1 MISAK
6 PLSSA
11 PEAVEGNPFVRY
23 RTRLDSYRRW
33 VDAGGSDAEFVTLV
47 EHLNAKVADVDGVG
61 FVVTPISE
69 QPALAEAIGLP
80 SCRLWVKDETNN
92 VSGSHKARHL
102 FGLLLHLA
110 VDERF
115 GDNSAGELA
124 IASCGN
130 AAIGAAVVAKAAG
143 RPLRVFIPTWA
154 DANVAES
161 LAELG
166 ATVEVV
172 ARQPGELGDPTYL
185 RFVEAVANGSTAFS
199 VQGTVAPH
207 ALDGGRTIGWELAEQ
222 FGYLAKRDQQM
233 ARLDYVSI
241 QVGGGALGSAM
252 AMGLADGVEARWL
265 AAMPRIE
272 AVQTAAAAPL
282 KRAWDKLVAVDDPL
296 SALASRPDDFMTP
309 WENVGT
315 SLATGIL
322 DDVTYDWRQ
331 LAAAMLTTG
340 GSPVVVD
347 EAAIVEAHKVG
358 RATTG
363 INVSA
368 TGTSGLA
375 GLLSKSDD
383 AIRGANVA
391 VIFTGVER

>member
-1 MISAK
+1 
-6 PLSSA
+6 
-11 PEAVEGNPFVRY
+11 VRY

-33 VDAGGSDAEFVTLV
+33 TDEGGSDAEFVALV
-47 EHLNAKVADVDGVG
+47 EDLDAKVADVDGAG

-69 QPALAEAIGLP
+69 QPALAEAVGLP

-110 VDERF
+110 VDDRL
-115 GDNSAGELA
+115 GQSPTGELT

-154 DANVAES
+154 DAAVAET

-166 ATVEVV
+166 AAVEVV

-185 RFVEAVANGSTAFS
+185 RFVEAVAAGSTPFS

-207 ALDGGRTIGWELAEQ
+207 ALDGGRTIGWELA
-222 FGYLAKRDQQM
+222 DQLRQSADQDGDS
-233 ARLDYVSI
+233 ARLDLVSI
-241 QVGGGALGSAM
+241 QVGGGALGSALV
-252 AMGLADGVEARWL
+252 MGLADGVDAGSL
-265 AAMPRIE
+265 SAMPRVS
-272 AVQTAAAAPL
+272 AVQTEAAAPL
-282 KRAWDKLVAVDDPL
+282 RRAWDALIATDDPVA
-296 SALASRPDDFMTP
+296 ALANRPDDFMTP
-309 WENVGT
+309 WANVGT
-315 SLATGIL
+315 SLASGIL
-322 DDVTYDWRQ
+322 DDVTYDWPQ

-375 GLLSKSDD
+375 GLLSESDD